1 MPLLVSRRTQQLITS
16 PIRKFLP
23 LVKII
28 EKKGIKVY
36 KINVGDPDIAPPKQF
51 LQTIKKYRQKNISYA
66 PSPGIPEH
74 VNAWVKYYASL
85 GIKLE
90 PENIIPT
97 VGGAEAIILALT
109 TVADAGDEVLVFE
122 PVYTSYK
129 GFASMADIKLVAV
142 TLKIENN
149 FALPPA
155 EAIEKK
161 ITKKTKAI
169 VVINPNNPT
178 GTVLTK
184 KEIAAIIKIAKKHNL
199 FIISDETYREIVFG
213 GQPTSLLKFPRA
225 KKNLIVIDSTSK
237 RFSLPGARV
246 GAIVSFNREVMW
258 SVLKLAMIRLAIPT
272 LEQWGLIPILNKP
285 KAYTKKI
292 VAEYQKRRD
301 VIFSSLQKIP
311 GVTCQKPRGAF
322 YLIAKLPVKN
332 SEDFIKWL
340 LTKFHYQGKT
350 ILLTPAAEFYLT
362 KGLGKNEV
370 RIAYVLAP
378 KKLRAAMKILQKALE
393 RYSLINN

>member
-184 KEIAAIIKIAKKHNL
+184 KEIASIIKIAKKHNL

-213 GQPTSLLKFPRA
+213 GQPTPSQ
-225 KKNLIVIDSTSK
+225 KKSDCHWQH
-237 RFSLPGARV
+237 F
-246 GAIVSFNREVMW
+246 
-258 SVLKLAMIRLAIPT
+258 
-272 LEQWGLIPILNKP
+272 
-285 KAYTKKI
+285 KKI
-292 VAEYQKRRD
+292 FSARRPSRSD
-301 VIFSSLQKIP
+301 
-311 GVTCQKPRGAF
+311 CQ
-322 YLIAKLPVKN
+322 L
-332 SEDFIKWL
+332 
-340 LTKFHYQGKT
+340 
-350 ILLTPAAEFYLT
+350 
-362 KGLGKNEV
+362 
-370 RIAYVLAP
+370 
-378 KKLRAAMKILQKALE
+378 
-393 RYSLINN
+393 